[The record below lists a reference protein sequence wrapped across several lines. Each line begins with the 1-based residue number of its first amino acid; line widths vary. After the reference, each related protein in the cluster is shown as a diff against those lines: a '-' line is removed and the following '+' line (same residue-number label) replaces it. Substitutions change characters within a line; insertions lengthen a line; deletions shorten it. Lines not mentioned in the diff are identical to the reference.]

1 MGKYKKY
8 FYVLVY
14 IIIYRHIYIY
24 IYLYYRKIKV
34 WDLVAALDPRAL
46 TNSLCIR
53 TLVVKYFIHFIL
65 LLYKIIFI
73 MILYIYNI
81 GTHRSCISTS
91 VR

>member
-8 FYVLVY
+8 FYVLIY
-14 IIIYRHIYIY
+14 IIYIY
-24 IYLYYRKIKV
+24 IYIYIFLCYRKIKV

-73 MILYIYNI
+73 MMLYIYNI